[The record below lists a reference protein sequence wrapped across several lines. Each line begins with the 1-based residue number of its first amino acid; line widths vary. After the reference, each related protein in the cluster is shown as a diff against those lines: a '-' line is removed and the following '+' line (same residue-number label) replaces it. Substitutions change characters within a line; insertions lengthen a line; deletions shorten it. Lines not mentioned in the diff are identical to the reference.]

1 MKPLRCFLLGL
12 CLGLAA
18 IGATRPV
25 VGQQSGTLVFDLK
38 NYTSDAKMPK
48 KAQKQLDHAGIR
60 WGMLDNSVLISLLNS
75 EYVKADTPY
84 LTRFGEQKTLELK
97 PGHYTITCIG
107 LEFNS
112 TSTDVDK
119 ALAKSAFFNND
130 IVEFTVL
137 PGKITTLEITPVY
150 VTESQWRLW
159 VKFNIFMPEL
169 KVRVLEDGTPK
180 GDDLVITQRTAKSV
194 AWNDYHGPLKF

>member
-1 MKPLRCFLLGL
+1 MKRLRCILLGL

-18 IGATRPV
+18 VGAARPV
-25 VGQQSGTLVFDLK
+25 LGQQSGTLMFDLK
-38 NYTSDAKMPK
+38 NYTADAKMPK
-48 KAQKQLDHAGIR
+48 KSQKQLEHAGIQ
-60 WGMLDNSVLISLLNS
+60 WGMLDNSVLISLVNRS
-75 EYVKADTPY
+75 FVKADMPY
-84 LTRFGEQKTLELK
+84 LTRFGEQKTLDLK

-107 LEFNS
+107 IEFKS
-112 TSTDVDK
+112 TSTDVNR

-130 IVEFTVL
+130 VLEFTVL
-137 PGKITTLEITPVY
+137 PGKTTTLEITPVY

-159 VKFNIFMPEL
+159 VKLNFFMPEL

-180 GDDLVITQRTAKSV
+180 GDGLVITQRTAKSL